1 MQSTRT
7 KWFLILLAGAGLA
20 IFLFQS
26 DDSLQQVRQ
35 RGVLRIGYAVE
46 APYAFVGNGGT
57 VLGESP
63 ATAELIAR
71 QMGITQ
77 IEWIQ
82 VPFADL
88 IPSLLERR
96 FDLIAAGLF
105 ITPERSRQVAFSHP
119 TLRVYPGLLVRKGN
133 PQSIHAYAELAARKN
148 LKVAVLSGSVE
159 QARLLQLGLTDPQ
172 TLVMPDAQAGMAAV
186 ASGSADVLALSL
198 PTTRWL
204 ATSNPQLFDA
214 VGDSGEHTR
223 DVLLDQVAMA
233 FNPRDKTLLAKWDE
247 AADVVI
253 GSTEHLSAINN
264 FGFTAQDVIA
274 PGSDSTKLAGGAR

>member
-1 MQSTRT
+1 
-7 KWFLILLAGAGLA
+7 
-20 IFLFQS
+20 
-26 DDSLQQVRQ
+26 
-35 RGVLRIGYAVE
+35 
-46 APYAFVGNGGT
+46 
-57 VLGESP
+57 
-63 ATAELIAR
+63 
-71 QMGITQ
+71 
-77 IEWIQ
+77 
-82 VPFADL
+82 
-88 IPSLLERR
+88 
-96 FDLIAAGLF
+96 
-105 ITPERSRQVAFSHP
+105 
-119 TLRVYPGLLVRKGN
+119 
-133 PQSIHAYAELAARKN
+133 
-148 LKVAVLSGSVE
+148 
-159 QARLLQLGLTDPQ
+159 
-172 TLVMPDAQAGMAAV
+172 MPDAQAGMAAV